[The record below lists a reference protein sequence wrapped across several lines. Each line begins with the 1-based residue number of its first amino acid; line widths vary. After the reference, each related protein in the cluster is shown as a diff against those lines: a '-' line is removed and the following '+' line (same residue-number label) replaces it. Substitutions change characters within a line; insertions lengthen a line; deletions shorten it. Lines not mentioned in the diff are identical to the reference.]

1 MKYHKK
7 RLNKNEECD
16 LKWIFTVLILTF
28 VMSIFFSY
36 ISTTSIE
43 KLNIIPAIFLLLFVI
58 LVGIFF
64 DIIGVAV
71 TIAKEN
77 NFHAKAAKK
86 ITGAKSAI
94 KLIRSSAKV
103 SNFCADVIGDIAGV
117 ISGALSAIISLKLTS
132 TFGFSDNL
140 QFIISAFVAS
150 LTVSGKAFGKVIAR
164 KYSYEIVDI
173 LSKLFNIFSKK
184 SKAKK

>member
-7 RLNKNEECD
+7 RKNQSDECD

-28 VMSIFFSY
+28 FMSIFFSY
-36 ISTTSIE
+36 VSTTSIE
-43 KLNIIPAIFLLLFVI
+43 KLDIIPALLLLLFVI
-58 LVGIFF
+58 FIGIFF

-86 ITGAKSAI
+86 ISGAKSAI
-94 KLIRSSAKV
+94 KIIRSSAKV

-117 ISGALSAIISLKLTS
+117 ISGALSTMISLKLS
-132 TFGFSDNL
+132 ANFGLSENL
-140 QFIISAFVAS
+140 QFIISALVAS
-150 LTVSGKAFGKVIAR
+150 ITVSGKAVGKAIAR

-173 LSKLFNIFSKK
+173 LSKFFSIFKK
-184 SKAKK
+184 R

>member
-7 RLNKNEECD
+7 RKDDDNENN

-36 ISTTSIE
+36 ISTISIE
-43 KLNIIPAIFLLLFVI
+43 KLDVIPAIILLLFVI
-58 LVGIFF
+58 LIGIFF

-71 TIAKEN
+71 TIAKEH

-86 ITGAKSAI
+86 ITGAKNAI

-117 ISGALSAIISLKLTS
+117 ISGALSAIISLKLIS
-132 TFGFSDNL
+132 NFGINENL
-140 QFIISAFVAS
+140 QFIISALVAS
-150 LTVSGKAFGKVIAR
+150 LTVSGKAFGKTIAK
-164 KYSYEIVDI
+164 KYSYEIVDMI
-173 LSKLFNIFSKK
+173 SKFF
-184 SKAKK
+184 